1 MDLNIDQYLSYQ
13 QQADMCKYSAIIVC
27 AAAIIIGMKAFDK
40 NLVSD
45 ILGESKYKQ
54 APLTQGEKI
63 AYSVLLAS
71 GIVCAWCHYNKKF

>member
-1 MDLNIDQYLSYQ
+1 MNVDQYLTYE
-13 QQADMCKYSAIIVC
+13 QQALACKYSAIIVC

-45 ILGESKYKQ
+45 MLGDSKYAQ
-54 APLTQGEKI
+54 APLNQSEKI
-63 AYSVLLAS
+63 AYGVLFAS